1 MWNRVKSFWRKPFDF
16 CHVKLFLGQS
26 LFLPCF
32 FKNREAAYFFPP
44 HRWGGR
50 GGGHSWPEYL
60 PMGMPHKFCVA
71 GLLTSDIYSKLKK
84 NFYKE
89 HLNVTW
95 EEFLL
100 SKFGLW
106 IDACSSTNNTLH
118 SSGRAVEKTDILF
131 HT

>member
-1 MWNRVKSFWRKPFDF
+1 
-16 CHVKLFLGQS
+16 
-26 LFLPCF
+26 
-32 FKNREAAYFFPP
+32 
-44 HRWGGR
+44 
-50 GGGHSWPEYL
+50 
-60 PMGMPHKFCVA
+60 MGMPHKFCVA